1 MGSSDILQVLA
12 DTCERQA
19 RLFLDCPP
27 DELDQQAQ
35 RASSRPFAVDARE
48 WVADYGDEDPA
59 WWLGRIVVSY
69 LAEASHQLLAMSL
82 LLRNRAVHATLD
94 PLIRAV
100 LERCGRVCW
109 LLDPEASSAQRSGRT
124 QLEIGVCAH
133 HYAEA
138 LSLVEAPD
146 GVRAEVRKW
155 RGEHRSRVHHRYTVE
170 TNGEKKDMSAWNVG
184 GEAYPGYTETVA
196 YALNRHPRSS
206 GVYAGLSGFSHPNVF
221 FALER
226 QGQTV
231 VIRNVMV
238 MHTDAVES
246 MLRIALVSHIAAV
259 KRWAAFY
266 IDRAT
271 ADAVVEEGDRLA
283 DILDEASVLAQEGR

>member
-1 MGSSDILQVLA
+1 MGSSDILQVFA

-35 RASSRPFAVDARE
+35 RASTRPFAVDARE
-48 WVADYGDEDPA
+48 WVANYGDEDPA

-82 LLRNRAVHATLD
+82 LLENRAVHATLD

-109 LLDPEASSAQRSGRT
+109 LLDPEASSAQRSGRA

-155 RGEHRSRVHHRYTVE
+155 RGEHRSRVHNRYSVE

-196 YALNRHPRSS
+196 HALNRHPRSS

-246 MLRIALVSHIAAV
+246 TLRIALVSHIAAV
-259 KRWAAFY
+259 SGGPRSTSIRRQPMRW
-266 IDRAT
+266 
-271 ADAVVEEGDRLA
+271 
-283 DILDEASVLAQEGR
+283 